1 MQQCPQ
7 ATPVGPRL
15 KASDF
20 VAGNQQHLKQL
31 QDMGI
36 RLMTMAD
43 GRIQLL
49 HTASEAVTPQ
59 LAEEGLVFMQEMIT
73 LSKTQPVD
81 SKYPSIIFI
90 VLTVW
95 KKI

>member
-7 ATPVGPRL
+7 PSPSGPRL

-20 VAGNQQHLKQL
+20 VAGNQQQLKQL
-31 QDMGI
+31 NDMGI

-49 HTASEAVTPQ
+49 HTATEAASPQ
-59 LAEEGLVFMQEMIT
+59 MAEEGLLFMQEMIS

-81 SKYPSIIFI
+81 SKNI
-90 VLTVW
+90 
-95 KKI
+95 